1 MGAATGPG
9 QLSRLLA
16 VARAVSSGRRL
27 RLGYLDA
34 GGAET
39 ARTVTPFALG
49 WRGDHWLLA
58 AHCHL
63 RRALRHFRADRILHA
78 RLARGRADERLLPAG
93 LDPAFFSLTGYLRPG
108 DPAAVLA
115 TVRLGPPLLDL
126 AGALFP
132 AALPERASPALLL
145 CHLRATDLAAL
156 TQLVASLGPEAAL
169 LLPPHAVTGPGDG
182 RP

>member
-9 QLSRLLA
+9 RLSRLLA

-27 RLGYLDA
+27 RLGTLDA
-34 GGAET
+34 GGTET
-39 ARTVTPFALG
+39 ARTVTPLALG

-78 RLARGRADERLLPAG
+78 RLARGRADERLLPSG
-93 LDPAFFSLTGYLRPG
+93 LDAAFFSLVGYLRPG
-108 DPAAVLA
+108 DPAPVLA
-115 TVRLGPPLLDL
+115 TVRLAPPLLDL

-132 AALPERASPALLL
+132 AALQERAGPALLL
-145 CHLRATDLAAL
+145 CHLRVTDLLAL
-156 TQLVASLGPEAAL
+156 TQLVASLGPGAEL
-169 LLPPHAVTGPGDG
+169 LGPPPAVTRPGDE
-182 RP
+182 RR